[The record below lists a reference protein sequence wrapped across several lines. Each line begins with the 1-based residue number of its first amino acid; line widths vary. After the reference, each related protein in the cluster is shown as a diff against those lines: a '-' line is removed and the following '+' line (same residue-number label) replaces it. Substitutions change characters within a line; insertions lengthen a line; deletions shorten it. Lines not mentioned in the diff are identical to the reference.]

1 MAAFPLIPK
10 RAPMDGRN
18 RLPRFPATIYRKT
31 GATMQPESGIID
43 CAFENS

>member
-10 RAPMDGRN
+10 RALKRPS
-18 RLPRFPATIYRKT
+18 RLDEFPQFADNT
-31 GATMQPESGIID
+31 GATMQLESGIID